1 MNNGNKRRARRRQSA
16 SKSYHVRYDR
26 IVAAVLVLIVLIV
39 ILASCA
45 KSCSGSKDKS
55 GSSAPATT
63 QSEGETDQTIV
74 DDLQTSGD
82 TKAIIGSAGE
92 TVQAT
97 ASQYTTESFSQKDMK
112 RGSLILVNETNE
124 YSFESEDT
132 ELLTLYDNIKTEY
145 YSVSDYVT
153 KLDSKT
159 VDQLN
164 KLMEAFYKETNCD
177 YLTVIGGYRTLE
189 EQNDR
194 YNNGYSKFKGGFS
207 DYHTAGSFDIGIF
220 PKNGQSSGYYTPTGD
235 YAWFDDHAAEY
246 GFIVR
251 FPEGKE
257 QFTGE
262 EARSHTYRYVGVP
275 HATYIKMNGLC
286 LEEYIDEVKKHNS
299 DDPISITVEGKLY
312 NVYYQA
318 ASAGDTAVTVP
329 SNKTYTVSG
338 NNVDGFIITVEM
350 N

>member
-55 GSSAPATT
+55 GSSTPATT

-132 ELLTLYDNIKTEY
+132 ELLTLYDNI
-145 YSVSDYVT
+145 
-153 KLDSKT
+153 
-159 VDQLN
+159 
-164 KLMEAFYKETNCD
+164 
-177 YLTVIGGYRTLE
+177 
-189 EQNDR
+189 
-194 YNNGYSKFKGGFS
+194 
-207 DYHTAGSFDIGIF
+207 TA
-220 PKNGQSSGYYTPTGD
+220 
-235 YAWFDDHAAEY
+235 
-246 GFIVR
+246 
-251 FPEGKE
+251 
-257 QFTGE
+257 
-262 EARSHTYRYVGVP
+262 
-275 HATYIKMNGLC
+275 
-286 LEEYIDEVKKHNS
+286 
-299 DDPISITVEGKLY
+299 
-312 NVYYQA
+312 
-318 ASAGDTAVTVP
+318 
-329 SNKTYTVSG
+329 
-338 NNVDGFIITVEM
+338 
-350 N
+350 

>member
-45 KSCSGSKDKS
+45 KSCSGDKGKS
-55 GSSAPATT
+55 DSSSTSST
-63 QSEGETDQTIV
+63 KSEGETDQTIV
-74 DDLQTSGD
+74 DDLQSSGD
-82 TKAIIGSAGE
+82 TKAIIGSASE
-92 TVQAT
+92 TVVAT
-97 ASQYTTESFSQKDMK
+97 APQFTTETFSQKDMK
-112 RGSLILVNETNE
+112 RGSLILVNEAHE

-132 ELLTLYDNIKTEY
+132 ELQTLYDHIQTEY

-153 KLDSKT
+153 QLDSKT
-159 VDQLN
+159 IEQLN
-164 KLMEAFYKETNCD
+164 SLMGDFYQATNCD

-194 YNNGYSKFKGGFS
+194 YNNGYSKFKGGYS
-207 DYHTAGSFDIGIF
+207 DYHTGRSFDIGVF

-235 YAWFDDHAAEY
+235 YSWFDEHAADY

-257 QFTGE
+257 QYTGE
-262 EARSHTYRYVGVP
+262 EGRTHTYRYVGVP
-275 HATYIKMNGLC
+275 HAVYMKQSGLC
-286 LEEYIDEVKKHNS
+286 LEEYIDEVKTHNS
-299 DDPISITVEGKLY
+299 EDPITVTVDSKLY
-312 NVYYQA
+312 SIYYEP
-318 ASAGDTAVTVP
+318 ASAGDTVVTVP